1 MTAVLSVD
9 TLAAASHSWI
19 GERMKNSANLEVNV
33 HRRDNGSYSIVL
45 RCTPPGGDV
54 DISRVGEAQFDFE
67 RLRASELDTLPYA
80 TLLTNGLFKD
90 PAVALAFGEARS
102 TAQALEASL
111 RIQLGIES
119 NAPELHNLH
128 WETLLDPRDGSY
140 LFAGEQVLFSRYL
153 SSQDWQPVNLRPQ
166 TPVTALVVIANP
178 ANLSEFQL
186 MPVDVEGEL
195 KRAQTS
201 MRGIGMTTLAAGGTA
216 TLNNLAGRL
225 RDGGHDILYLV
236 CHGSMVDG
244 EPWLWIEDEAGKVA
258 RVGGAN
264 LVARLKELRQRPRLV
279 VLASC
284 QSAGNADRG
293 NIGAGGA
300 LVSLG
305 PRLVGAG
312 IPAVLAMQG
321 SVSMETV
328 ARFMPVFFHELL
340 RDGQI
345 DRAMAVAR
353 GAISDRPDFWMPV
366 LFMRLKSGR
375 IWDRPSR
382 NDDRGEETNS
392 VSAYVAGTD
401 QRGNPPSPSP
411 LAPERDHGRKR
422 LIGAIAGTL
431 ILLATVVIGWLIL
444 HPRPQP
450 PIVLTGV
457 APLQQKLALAQEP
470 PIVSNAVPQ
479 NGPPIPKP
487 YERDKKDNV
496 RFLGREFPGSEFV
509 PPEANWNRCYDACA
523 SNPQCRAFT
532 YVKPNAT
539 YVMANGRLKTVGP
552 NGSCHLKRDVTN
564 QKPDKCCISIFVR
577 NPTS

>member
-1 MTAVLSVD
+1 
-9 TLAAASHSWI
+9 
-19 GERMKNSANLEVNV
+19 MKNSANLEVNV
-33 HRRDNGSYSIVL
+33 HRRHNGSYSIVL

-119 NAPELHNLH
+119 NAPELQNLH

-201 MRGIGMTTLAAGGTA
+201 MRGIGMTTLASGGTA

-244 EPWLWIEDEAGKVA
+244 EPWLWMEGEAGNVA
-258 RVGGAN
+258 RVPGSN
-264 LVARLKELRQRPRLV
+264 LVARLKELRRRPRLV

-284 QSAGNADRG
+284 KSAGPGDGGNTSADS
-293 NIGAGGA
+293 A
-300 LVSLG
+300 LVALG
-305 PRLVGAG
+305 PRLAGAG

-328 ARFMPVFFHELL
+328 ADFMPVFFRELL

-345 DRAMAVAR
+345 DRAVAVAR
-353 GAISDRPDFWMPV
+353 GEVGDRPDFWMPV

-375 IWDRPSR
+375 IWQDAPGSDDPVAKAGPAPSPVAVADQPKVQTSPPNSPPPASKPPR
-382 NDDRGEETNS
+382 GGNRLIALIGGTCFDRGRRCWL
-392 VSAYVAGTD
+392 VFSAAKAAD
-401 QRGNPPSPSP
+401 HLGNACFTASRLRNHAKQWFAESGYIGS
-411 LAPERDHGRKR
+411 APEEQFRFFSRRDPR
-422 LIGAIAGTL
+422 LRT
-431 ILLATVVIGWLIL
+431 
-444 HPRPQP
+444 
-450 PIVLTGV
+450 
-457 APLQQKLALAQEP
+457 
-470 PIVSNAVPQ
+470 
-479 NGPPIPKP
+479 
-487 YERDKKDNV
+487 
-496 RFLGREFPGSEFV
+496 
-509 PPEANWNRCYDACA
+509 
-523 SNPQCRAFT
+523 
-532 YVKPNAT
+532 
-539 YVMANGRLKTVGP
+539 
-552 NGSCHLKRDVTN
+552 
-564 QKPDKCCISIFVR
+564 
-577 NPTS
+577 